1 MMDITIYQINMGRDY
16 NRVAFQSYDG
26 LERLQ
31 GTNEIDSELYDRVFE
46 GKVEC
51 DDLEDVYRMFNVD
64 QPEGYRGRSLSVS
77 DVVETTDK
85 ETGECKW
92 FYCDSIGFKQVTF
105 DTDLVEDLK
114 EEKITVVLCEPGKL
128 ARVTEISN
136 ELEGLQSA
144 VKGDIEA
151 FYPYEEEIAIIC
163 NEEGKFNGMEPN
175 RAVYGED
182 GKMMDIIFGPFFI
195 CDCSGQNFGSL
206 SQEQLKRFSE
216 QFSRPER
223 FYKMGSEITAVPY
236 EPKAQSL
243 EER

>member
-51 DDLEDVYRMFNVD
+51 DDLEDVYRMFNVG

-105 DTDLVEDLK
+105 DTDLVEESTNL
-114 EEKITVVLCEPGKL
+114 
-128 ARVTEISN
+128 
-136 ELEGLQSA
+136 LEG
-144 VKGDIEA
+144 VKKKNSLFRRLRINGLRSIEDDLYEYRVRAKNAKTEDEAMYTLRQINTRLAILDDYIKYEDLDDSERERYIDVMNQFRDIRE
-151 FYPYEEEIAIIC
+151 YLSTKKIY
-163 NEEGKFNGMEPN
+163 N
-175 RAVYGED
+175 RKNYGIWYD
-182 GKMMDIIFGPFFI
+182 YD
-195 CDCSGQNFGSL
+195 
-206 SQEQLKRFSE
+206 QLDKD
-216 QFSRPER
+216 
-223 FYKMGSEITAVPY
+223 TA
-236 EPKAQSL
+236 E
-243 EER
+243 